1 MIPVPWCCQ
10 SKGDVVEVLFYV
22 HRNRRLIRD
31 GSPGQPPR
39 LSHSSLAL
47 KEMLGSVVYKGSGF
61 CKLRL
66 TVTFP
71 NTHIYAL
78 TIDAESTNKGGD
90 FAQAL

>member
-1 MIPVPWCCQ
+1 MISVPWCCQ

-31 GSPGQPPR
+31 GSPGRPPR
-39 LSHSSLAL
+39 LL